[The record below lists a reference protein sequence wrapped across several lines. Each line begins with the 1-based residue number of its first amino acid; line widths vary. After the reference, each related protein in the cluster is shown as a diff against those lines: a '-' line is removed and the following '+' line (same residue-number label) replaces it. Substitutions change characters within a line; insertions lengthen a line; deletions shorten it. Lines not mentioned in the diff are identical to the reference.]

1 MGAQNRIE
9 APNSFKTVCKI
20 SPGVS
25 YGLLNGKTPI
35 LHMHHHNPLIIFA
48 LVLTIACLVYAISS
62 DSNKPAA
69 K

>member
-1 MGAQNRIE
+1 
-9 APNSFKTVCKI
+9 
-20 SPGVS
+20 
-25 YGLLNGKTPI
+25 
-35 LHMHHHNPLIIFA
+35 MHHHNPLIIFA